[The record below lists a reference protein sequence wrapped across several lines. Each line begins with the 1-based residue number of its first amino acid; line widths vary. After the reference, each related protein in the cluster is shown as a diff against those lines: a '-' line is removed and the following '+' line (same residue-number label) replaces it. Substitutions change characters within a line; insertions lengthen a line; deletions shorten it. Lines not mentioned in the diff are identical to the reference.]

1 MTKSCNDIELNIKN
15 HEDYLDKLNKSLD
28 KFSIELISYYIKNK
42 NNLKKLIPDNNTNM
56 SDELF
61 IQNNINQEQKNIIN
75 NLLHEKSK
83 KNYLLQDYRMENR
96 LRDFEVE
103 RLQELKKELEDKK
116 KNDYLSSIYHGSK

>member
-1 MTKSCNDIELNIKN
+1 MFMTKSCNDIELNIKN

-61 IQNNINQEQKNIIN
+61 IQNNIN
-75 NLLHEKSK
+75 
-83 KNYLLQDYRMENR
+83 
-96 LRDFEVE
+96 
-103 RLQELKKELEDKK
+103 
-116 KNDYLSSIYHGSK
+116 